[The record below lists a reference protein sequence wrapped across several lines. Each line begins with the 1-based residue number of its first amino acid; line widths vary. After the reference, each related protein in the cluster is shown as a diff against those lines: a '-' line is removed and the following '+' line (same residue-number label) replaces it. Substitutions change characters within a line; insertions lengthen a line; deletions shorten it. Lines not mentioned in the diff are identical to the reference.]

1 MRVCTL
7 SRGSSSWSKAPGR
20 KSSLTIPASPRAKRN
35 TWRRDGKAII
45 GSRWR
50 NSWLRLFFEEV
61 FEGLA
66 GVGVARGAGGGG
78 GARGRGGGIR
88 RCGGGVFRGG
98 CEILD
103 EAGGFCVFLGD

>member
-78 GARGRGGGIR
+78 GARGRRVWVGRLG
-88 RCGGGVFRGG
+88 RGFFFG
-98 CEILD
+98 CWEIA
-103 EAGGFCVFLGD
+103 ERAGGFFA